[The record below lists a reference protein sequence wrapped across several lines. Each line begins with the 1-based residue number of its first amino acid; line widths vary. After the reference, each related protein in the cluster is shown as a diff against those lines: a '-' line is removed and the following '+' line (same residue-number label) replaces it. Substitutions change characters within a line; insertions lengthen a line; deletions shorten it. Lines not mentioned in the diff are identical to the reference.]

1 VLKYYPCNFKVSK
14 TINLSENFILQK
26 KIVVSVRD
34 SHEDRLS
41 GAEVN
46 FIYFDPS
53 IGEVKQN
60 FLELKKNIYI
70 LRPYRL

>member
-14 TINLSENFILQK
+14 TIDLSENFILQK

-60 FLELKKNIYI
+60 FLELKYIYF
-70 LRPYRL
+70 LRSYRL